1 MKNIYPFLLIILFCV
16 LLPGC
21 SEEEQKI
28 TPSGN
33 AINIGVIGPMSGPY
47 KALGEN
53 SIQGIHTALYM
64 HPYLNNGDNIKLIVE
79 DDQNEPELT
88 VKAFKK
94 LVETEHVEAV
104 LLLSTSASVLAVNAI
119 ADSYQVPVL
128 VLMATHPDIGIN
140 SGFVLQIC
148 FDNTFQGNVAALFV
162 RDELLIDRVAAM
174 KNPES
179 FYSSSLVDAFIEQF
193 SSIEGQVTE
202 VVTIGAGKAAYDDI
216 LQRLR
221 DQKVQLLYLPVAT
234 EHVIGIAKALQ
245 TMDWNPQVM
254 GGDNFLNMVMAQQQ
268 EDFHY
273 LDGFLV
279 TDLYSDIKEI
289 TPYGKRAA
297 KAFRSLFNSN
307 NTTLPAS
314 GFEGMAILL
323 NAMNRCSAPKS
334 KCINTRLHDT
344 VEFEGIMGNISIR
357 KNGKAERPLI
367 INRIRGRQMDFVV
380 KVY

>member
-1 MKNIYPFLLIILFCV
+1 MKKIYPFLLISLLLL

-33 AINIGVIGPMSGPY
+33 TITIGVIGPMSGPY
-47 KALGEN
+47 RALGEK
-53 SIQGIHTALYM
+53 SMQGIHTALHM
-64 HPYLNNGDNIKLIVE
+64 HPYLNNGDSLKLIVE

-88 VKAFKK
+88 VKALKK
-94 LVETEHVEAV
+94 LAETDDVEAV
-104 LLLSTSASVLAVNAI
+104 LLLSTSASALAVNAI
-119 ADSYQVPVL
+119 ADSYQIPVL

-140 SGFVLQIC
+140 SQFVIQIC

-162 RDELLIDRVAAM
+162 RDELLIERVAAL

-179 FYSSSLVDAFIEQF
+179 FYSSSLVDAFVEQF

-202 VVTIGAGKAAYDDI
+202 VVAVEAEKTAYDD
-216 LQRLR
+216 LLPRLR

-234 EHVIGIAKALQ
+234 EQVIAICKALHN
-245 TMDWNPQVM
+245 MDWNPQVM
-254 GGDNFLNMVMAQQQ
+254 GGDNFLNMVIAQQEQ
-268 EDFHY
+268 DFHY
-273 LDGFLV
+273 LDGFLA
-279 TDLYSDIKEI
+279 TDLYSSTEEI
-289 TPYGKRAA
+289 TPYGQRAA
-297 KAFRSLFNSN
+297 KIFRSLFQRNYS
-307 NTTLPAS
+307 TLPAS

-323 NAMNRCSAPKS
+323 HAMNRCSAVKS
-334 KCINTRLHDT
+334 KCINTRLHET

-367 INRIRGRQMDFVV
+367 INRIRGREMEFVV